1 MDRQD
6 SSSTPDSTPD
16 STLRPWRGRFVVLAG
31 IVLAAFNLRIAVASV
46 SPILDVVRTDIDLSD
61 QVAGLLG
68 TVPVIAF
75 AVFGSLVPVL
85 SRRFGL
91 EPTLVAALVVSSVGE
106 ILRSLSSTAPSFL
119 LWTAVALAGMGMGNV
134 LLPPLVKRYFPD
146 RIGAVTAA
154 YTVTLSLSTAIPP
167 LLVVGIASSLGW
179 RPALGGWALVGLLA
193 AVPWTVVIA
202 RSARARAE
210 LASVLEHSPEHTA
223 GLDGRH
229 RHEGRAW
236 RSPLAWGIAGMFGL
250 NSLNT
255 YVMFAWLPHV
265 LIDAGMP
272 EPTAATAL
280 ALYAFVGMP
289 MSIVTPLLAARM
301 RNPYPL
307 VVVFVAMLAVGYGGL
322 MGGQAGP
329 ATWVWVV
336 LAGLGASTF
345 PLGLALINLRSRTS
359 AGAVALS
366 GFVQGVGYLLAG
378 AGPLTAGI
386 LYGRSGTWDST
397 FVVLFGTLVVILVA
411 AVAGCRPVMIEDTW
425 APRARRGRP
434 PVPPADVG
442 TNP

>member
-1 MDRQD
+1 MERQD

-16 STLRPWRGRFVVLAG
+16 TALRPWRGRFVVLAG

-46 SPILDVVRTDIDLSD
+46 SPILGLVRADIDLSD
-61 QVAGLLG
+61 QLAGLLG

-75 AVFGSLVPVL
+75 AIFGSLVPVL

-91 EPTLVAALVVSSVGE
+91 EPTLIAALLISAVGE
-106 ILRSLSSTAPSFL
+106 ILRSMSSTAPSFL
-119 LWTAVALAGMGMGNV
+119 AWTAVALAGMGMGNV

-154 YTVTLSLSTAIPP
+154 YTVTLSLSTAVPP

-193 AVPWTVVIA
+193 AVPWVVVIA

-210 LASVLEHSPEHTA
+210 LESVLERSPAHTS

-255 YVMFAWLPHV
+255 YVMFAWLPHILV
-265 LIDAGMP
+265 DAGFS
-272 EPTAATAL
+272 EGAAASAL

-289 MSIVTPLLAARM
+289 MSVVTPLLAARM
-301 RNPYPL
+301 RNPFPL
-307 VVVFVAMLAVGYGGL
+307 VVLFVAMLAVGYAGL
-322 MGGQAGP
+322 LGGQAGP
-329 ATWVWVV
+329 ATWAWVV
-336 LAGLGASTF
+336 VAGLGASTF

-366 GFVQGVGYLLAG
+366 GFVQGVGYLVAG
-378 AGPLTAGI
+378 AGPLTAGV
-386 LYGRSGTWDST
+386 LYGRTGSWTGT
-397 FVVLFGTLVVILVA
+397 FVLLFATLVVILVA

-425 APRARRGRP
+425 GRRGRR
-434 PVPPADVG
+434 PAA
-442 TNP
+442 